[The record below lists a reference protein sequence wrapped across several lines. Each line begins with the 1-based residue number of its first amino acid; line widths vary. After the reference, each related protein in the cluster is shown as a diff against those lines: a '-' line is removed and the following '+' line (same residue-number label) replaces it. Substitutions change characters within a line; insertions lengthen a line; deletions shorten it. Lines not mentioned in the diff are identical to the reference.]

1 MQKNGSAPE
10 KSVES
15 QSEGGLKGPEN
26 PSAPK
31 VTKEEYKTM
40 AEKASPPS
48 PFLKNA
54 LMAFLIGGAIC
65 CLGEVLA
72 QMYMQGGIEEKSA
85 RALVSVT
92 LVGISALLTAFGVYD
107 NIARV
112 AGAGTLVPI
121 TGFANAVVSPAI
133 EFKSEGQVLGLGAKM
148 FTIAGPVLVFGITAS
163 AVYGI
168 ILWIAGMF

>member
-1 MQKNGSAPE
+1 MR
-10 KSVES
+10 
-15 QSEGGLKGPEN
+15 
-26 PSAPK
+26 PSNK
-31 VTKEEYKTM
+31 EYDEMTKRV
-40 AEKASPPS
+40 SPPS
-48 PFLKNA
+48 SKIKDFVFA
-54 LMAFLIGGAIC
+54 YLIGGFIC
-65 CLGEVLA
+65 VLGQLLTEL
-72 QMYMQGGIEEKSA
+72 YSFLGFEEKVVKMAVPSTIIFA
-85 RALVSVT
+85 A
-92 LVGISALLTAFGVYD
+92 ALLTGLKIFD
-107 NIARV
+107 KIAKR